1 LRLVRTAKAKGPWHD
16 AGALLS
22 WAAVTLAV
30 IAQIAGETWAMAA
43 GLVFF
48 VMGLAHGAGDENEGG
63 IARIK
68 LVHAAAYLVT
78 GAAVAGLFLFAPL
91 AGLALFLAL
100 SAWHFA
106 RSDCAFAPV
115 TRYAIA
121 GLAVGGSALFR
132 PGETG
137 DVFAVI
143 VGVEVPTL
151 VVRILALLGLAGT
164 AAAGWA
170 LLKGLR
176 GFGHAVIALA
186 ATVFFNPV
194 LAVGLIF
201 LTAHAIPVQQRQIA
215 NYGRRTVWRAVAL
228 PTLIATLGALLIAA
242 LVWAG
247 ILELPIAIALAFGM
261 TTPHMLTERLE
272 R

>member
-1 LRLVRTAKAKGPWHD
+1 M
-16 AGALLS
+16 
-22 WAAVTLAV
+22 AVTLGV
-30 IAQIAGETWAMAA
+30 VAQIAGDGWAVLA

-68 LVHAAAYLVT
+68 LVHGAAYLVT
-78 GAAVAGLFLFAPL
+78 GAAVAALFLFAPL

-106 RSDCAFAPV
+106 RSDCAFDPL

-137 DVFAVI
+137 EVFAVI
-143 VGVEVPTL
+143 VGGDVPVL
-151 VVRILALLGLAGT
+151 VIRVLALLGIAGT
-164 AAAGWA
+164 GAAAWA
-170 LLKGLR
+170 LVRGLR

-186 ATVFFNPV
+186 ATVLFNPV

-215 NYGRRTVWRAVAL
+215 NYGRGTVWRAVAL
-228 PTLIATLGALLIAA
+228 PRWSGPVI
-242 LVWAG
+242 
-247 ILELPIAIALAFGM
+247 
-261 TTPHMLTERLE
+261 
-272 R
+272 

>member
-1 LRLVRTAKAKGPWHD
+1 M
-16 AGALLS
+16 
-22 WAAVTLAV
+22 AVTLGV
-30 IAQIAGETWAMAA
+30 VAQIAGDGWAVLA

-68 LVHAAAYLVT
+68 LVHGAAYLVT
-78 GAAVAGLFLFAPL
+78 GAAVAALFLFAPL

-106 RSDCAFAPV
+106 RSDCAFDPL
-115 TRYAIA
+115 TRY
-121 GLAVGGSALFR
+121 
-132 PGETG
+132 
-137 DVFAVI
+137 
-143 VGVEVPTL
+143 
-151 VVRILALLGLAGT
+151 LLGVAGT
-164 AAAGWA
+164 GAAAWA
-170 LLKGLR
+170 LVKGLR

-186 ATVFFNPV
+186 ATVLFNPV

-215 NYGRRTVWRAVAL
+215 NYGRSTVWRAVAL
-228 PTLIATLGALLIAA
+228 PTLIATLGALGIAA
-242 LVWAG
+242 LVWTGHLA
-247 ILELPIAIALAFGM
+247 LPIAIALAFGM
-261 TTPHMLTERLE
+261 ATPHMLTERLE

>member
-1 LRLVRTAKAKGPWHD
+1 MRFVRTAKARGPWHD

-30 IAQIAGETWAMAA
+30 VAQVAGAAYAVAA

-100 SAWHFA
+100 SAWHFG

-132 PGETG
+132 PDATT
-137 DVFAVI
+137 DAFAVI
-143 VGVEVPTL
+143 VGADVPIL
-151 VVRILALLGLAGT
+151 IVRVLALLGVAGT
-164 AAAGWA
+164 GAALWA
-170 LLKGLR
+170 MVRGMR
-176 GFGHAVIALA
+176 GFGHAVIALG
-186 ATVFFNPV
+186 ATLAFDPV

-215 NYGRRTVWRAVAL
+215 TYGKRTVWRAVAL
-228 PTLIATLGALLIAA
+228 PTLIATTGALAIAL
-242 LVWAG
+242 LVWTG
-247 ILELPIAIALAFGM
+247 HLPLPLAIALAFGM
-261 TTPHMLTERLE
+261 ATPHMLTERLE